1 MRLEVKNLHYGYN
14 ASREV
19 VKGVSFSADEGEC
32 IAVLGI
38 NGVGKTTMLK
48 CINRIIR
55 PTSGEIFVNGKSIQ
69 SMDGNTLAQQ
79 IGYVPQGCE
88 FADGSVFDT
97 VLLGRKP
104 FIKWDVTQKDLEIVQ
119 NVLRTMSLEEYAN
132 RNVNALSGGEKQK
145 ISIARALAQQT
156 PILLFDEPT
165 SNLDIKNQLD
175 VLDIT
180 KRVVREQNLTAI
192 VIIHDLNLA
201 LRFADRFLVM
211 KDGYVYSFGDQAVVN
226 KKTIL
231 EVYGVQ
237 ADVVEYGEHQVVI
250 PK

>member
-211 KDGYVYSFGDQAVVN
+211 KDGYVYSFGDQSVVN

>member
-1 MRLEVKNLHYGYN
+1 MRLEIKNLHFGYT
-14 ASREV
+14 AAREI
-19 VKGVSFSADEGEC
+19 VKGVSFQAQAGEC

-38 NGVGKTTMLK
+38 NGVGKSTMLK

-55 PTSGEIFVNGKSIQ
+55 PTSGEILV
-69 SMDGNTLAQQ
+69 DGIPISDMSGNVLAQH

-88 FADGSVFDT
+88 FSDSSVFDA

-119 NVLRTMSLEEYAN
+119 NVLEIMELESYAD

-165 SNLDIKNQLD
+165 SNLDIKNQIA
-175 VLDIT
+175 VLDIA
-180 KRVVREQNLTAI
+180 KRIVQQHNLTA
-192 VIIHDLNLA
+192 VVVIHDLNMA
-201 LRFADRFLVM
+201 LRFADKFLIM
-211 KDGYVYSFGDQAVVN
+211 KDGEVYSFGDYTVVN
-226 KKTIL
+226 PVTIKD
-231 EVYGVQ
+231 VYGIE
-237 ADVVEYGEHQVVI
+237 ADVIKHCSHQVII

>member
-1 MRLEVKNLHYGYN
+1 MRLEVKDLRFGYS

-19 VKGVSFSADEGEC
+19 VKGVSFSAEEGEC

-55 PTSGEIFVNGKSIQ
+55 PTSGEIFVDGKSIQ

-104 FIKWDVTQKDLEIVQ
+104 FIKWDVTQRDLEIVQ
-119 NVLRTMSLEEYAN
+119 NVLHTMSLEEYAN

-211 KDGYVYSFGDQAVVN
+211 KDGCVYAFGDQSVVN
-226 KKTIL
+226 TKTIS

-237 ADVVEYGEHQVVI
+237 ADVVKYGEHHVVI

>member
-1 MRLEVKNLHYGYN
+1 MRLEVKDLRFGYN

-19 VKGVSFSADEGEC
+19 VKGVSFGAEEGEC

-104 FIKWDVTQKDLEIVQ
+104 FIKWDVTQRDLEIVQ
-119 NVLRTMSLEEYAN
+119 NVLHTMSLEEYAN

-180 KRVVREQNLTAI
+180 KRVVKEQNLTAI

-211 KDGYVYSFGDQAVVN
+211 KDGSVYAFGDQSVVN
-226 KKTIL
+226 TKTIS

-237 ADVVEYGEHQVVI
+237 ADVVKHGEHQVVI